1 MRRMHSI
8 CSGENTT
15 REGGQAMVEFALV
28 AVFLFLLIVSII
40 QMILLMYAHTTLANA
55 AKEGVRYA
63 IVHGTGNTV
72 CSGPGNAS
80 VTPPPVCSPG
90 GVANVQ
96 TAVENFAGLSFQNIT
111 DADVTVDYNPSNAN
125 GSPCSVPGCM
135 VRVTVH
141 HTYNPFFGLGWPT
154 YTLYAAANGRIM
166 N

>member
-8 CSGENTT
+8 CSRGNTT

-72 CSGPGNAS
+72 CSGPICLPALRPWKPDSARAQAGRVRSPRAYS
-80 VTPPPVCSPG
+80 PSSRSQPPPGCSKR
-90 GVANVQ
+90 VVSSY
-96 TAVENFAGLSFQNIT
+96 TA
-111 DADVTVDYNPSNAN
+111 PNA
-125 GSPCSVPGCM
+125 
-135 VRVTVH
+135 
-141 HTYNPFFGLGWPT
+141 L
-154 YTLYAAANGRIM
+154 
-166 N
+166 